1 MDTAFSGLEAS
12 FNPFALM
19 VDGGSVVAA
28 VQRSERLNALA
39 RKVVRLLGEPDVDG
53 ADGRAQG
60 LDD

>member
-1 MDTAFSGLEAS
+1 MDTAFSALESS

-39 RKVVRLLGEPDVDG
+39 RKVVRLLGELDPDDG
-53 ADGRAQG
+53 EGRAQA